1 MTFCGPKLSACC
13 TMLSAWAIVQLGLM
27 GVFFMI
33 RSPALIEDIYMP
45 EGEKSPAEFIA
56 DMNKYYSQSS
66 VNCFIA
72 CGMYALTFAVSGW
85 QMWLNFR

>member
-1 MTFCGPKLSACC
+1 
-13 TMLSAWAIVQLGLM
+13 M

-56 DMNKYYSQSS
+56 DMNKYYSQ
-66 VNCFIA
+66 VCQYFVIA
-72 CGMYALTFAVSGW
+72 VDNLFALK
-85 QMWLNFR
+85 